1 MDSSHESGI
10 KHGPRLWMI
19 SVFASSAIALAY
31 LAWIDHKPTGEW
43 RDEFAVK
50 LRVSFLVAIAGL
62 LAISAMWMAFR
73 RVILDSEEI
82 SSRGIFGERRMR
94 WDQIQEFYYYVGR
107 LHFFF
112 FPLPIPV
119 AFLKTYSFALV
130 DSQGHK
136 LRFGPGLSRR
146 ALLASEL
153 IEFSQPHLL
162 QSAIAL
168 FNSGADVHFGPVTV
182 NRAQGVRIRQYSRE
196 KQFPLSEVY
205 SHGFEEGQFYVW
217 RMGEDKIGILI
228 DKIPNVFVLNE
239 LLLLA
244 REGATQ
250 ISTSG

>member
-1 MDSSHESGI
+1 MGSIHKSGV

-31 LAWIDHKPTGEW
+31 LAWIDYKSTGEL

-50 LRVSFLVAIAGL
+50 LRVLLLAAIAGL
-62 LAISAMWMAFR
+62 LAISAIWVAFR
-73 RVILDSEEI
+73 RVIIDSDEI
-82 SSRGIFGERRMR
+82 TSRGIFGERRIR
-94 WDQIQEFYYYVGR
+94 WDQIQEFYYYAGR

-112 FPLPIPV
+112 VPIPVPV
-119 AFLKTYSFALV
+119 AFLKTYAFALV
-130 DSQGHK
+130 DSQGRK

-168 FNSGADVHFGPVTV
+168 FNNGADVQFGPVTV
-182 NRAQGVRIRQYSRE
+182 NRKQGVRIRQYFRE
-196 KQFPLSEVY
+196 KQFPLSELY

-217 RMGEDKIGILI
+217 RVGEEKTGILI
-228 DKIPNVFVLNE
+228 SKIPNVFALNE

-244 REGATQ
+244 REGAPP
-250 ISTSG
+250 ISTSA